1 MLNHQYLLPFIEP
14 YTAQRRRIMPGYVTL
29 TLLRT
34 FFSCVSLL
42 LLLPMVTAAQGTVP
56 VTVEIV
62 FDDPQFGGL
71 GVGLTSI
78 SSSAQ
83 TSNLVITELAA
94 PQVQTA
100 LEKAAAP
107 QLRGHPRTVGGFF
120 RYEHV
125 EFDTLGVLDLDGN
138 IYATNV
144 HLRWDRNNVSYG
156 FLIPYDFLDLQSFNA
171 YRIGAIVYGQYH
183 LALSALATL
192 DLTANGNYT
201 YTAVD
206 TDDLENVNTFG
217 GGVSV
222 TLTLDTGRF
231 VGGGLVSYQFNADD
245 STNVDDQQH
254 LLKLGATAGFRL
266 GRSVAVA
273 LFSTWTYDATAYS
286 AIREDSDADYFDLG
300 LELTWNLSPTWKLT
314 GGYKKILGLEGFD
327 SNMVFLGTLWR
338 F

>member
-1 MLNHQYLLPFIEP
+1 MS
-14 YTAQRRRIMPGYVTL
+14 GYVML
-29 TLLRT
+29 TLLLRAVCSG
-34 FFSCVSLL
+34 FSLL
-42 LLLPMVTAAQGTVP
+42 LLLPMVTSAQGTVP
-56 VTVEIV
+56 VTVEVI
-62 FDDPQFGGL
+62 FNDPQFGGL
-71 GVGLTSI
+71 GVGLSSI

-83 TSNLVITELAA
+83 TSSLVISELVA
-94 PQVQTA
+94 PQVQTVV
-100 LEKAAAP
+100 EKAAAAR
-107 QLRGHPRTVGGFF
+107 LGSYPRTVGGFF

-138 IYATNV
+138 IYTTNV

-156 FLIPYDFLDLQSFNA
+156 VLIPYDFLDLQSFNA
-171 YRIGAIVYGQYH
+171 HRIGAIVYGQYH

-206 TDDLENVNTFG
+206 SSDLDNVNTFG

-222 TLTLDTGRF
+222 ALTLDKGHF

-245 STNVDDQQH
+245 SEAVDDKQH
-254 LLKLGATAGFRL
+254 LFKLGITAGIRL
-266 GRSVAVA
+266 GANVAVA
-273 LFSTWTYDATAYS
+273 LFATWTSDVTAYS
-286 AIREDSDADYFDLG
+286 EIRAGSDNDYFDLG

-314 GGYKKILGLEGFD
+314 GGYKKILGLEDFD